1 MAAKSPIIFWL
12 KVGLW
17 IGALIPL
24 GLTVYLLLSGGFIA
38 GDPVEEIQHRTGT
51 TALILLF
58 LTLCITPVR
67 RLSGWNKVITFRRP
81 LGLFAFFYSTLHAF
95 SYFVFDQQLSLAGI
109 FSDVAEHPWVLVGF
123 TAFVLL
129 FPMAFTST
137 PGAIRRMGGK
147 KWALLH
153 KLIYPISILGV
164 LHFLWQIKLDS
175 SEPIIY
181 AVILAVILG
190 SRFLLKKPIGPG
202 ASSPPKPRTLNLHS
216 S

>member
-1 MAAKSPIIFWL
+1 MPRKSKLILWL
-12 KVGLW
+12 KLGLW

-24 GLTVYLLLSGGFIA
+24 ALTIYLLFTGGFIA

-58 LTLCITPVR
+58 LTLCITPAR
-67 RLSGWNKVITFRRP
+67 RLSGWNKIITFRRP

-95 SYFVFDQQLSLAGI
+95 SYFVFDQQMSLSGI
-109 FSDVAEHPWVLVGF
+109 FEDVAEHPWVLVGF
-123 TAFVLL
+123 ASFILL
-129 FPMAFTST
+129 FPLAFTST
-137 PGAIRRMGGK
+137 QGAIRRMGGK
-147 KWALLH
+147 KWSRLH
-153 KLIYPISILGV
+153 KLIYPIAILGV

-190 SRFLLKKPIGPG
+190 SRFLLNKSKG
-202 ASSPPKPRTLNLHS
+202 ASSPPSRTVQPS
-216 S
+216 SA